1 MLARQIEALFVRP
14 SIRHRGGT
22 SMRRSLLV
30 ALGAVIALVFG
41 SESARAAAP
50 FRLSLDPVHDT
61 QAAGVVCPFA
71 VSVDSV
77 SINET
82 LTVLENGR
90 VFVTGLSVER
100 VTNLDS
106 GTSVVV
112 NVSGPFTLTDADG
125 VQTFVARGRN
135 LWGFHLGDLG
145 AGESGA
151 LLLTTGLAT
160 LTASPSG
167 LTFTHDV
174 GTTENLCV
182 TLAD

>member
-1 MLARQIEALFVRP
+1 M
-14 SIRHRGGT
+14 SIGEEE
-22 SMRRSLLV
+22 MRRSVLV
-30 ALGAVIALVFG
+30 AFGVAIALVFG
-41 SESARAAAP
+41 GESARAAAP

-82 LTVLENGR
+82 LTVLANGR

-100 VTNLDS
+100 VTNLDN
-106 GTSVVV
+106 GKSVVV

-135 LWGFHLGDLG
+135 LWGFHLDDLG
-145 AGESGA
+145 PGEPGA
-151 LLLTTGLAT
+151 LLLTTGLAI

-167 LTFTHDV
+167 FTFTHDV

-182 TLAD
+182 TLA